1 MPLSTII
8 TGALLDIAKKHSFE
22 IGKKVAHG
30 FKDSATGKN
39 IGQLI
44 NYRSQKEYNNVV
56 LFVHGFSGDAAE
68 TFGRTPEII
77 LSNPEFNGWDVF
89 SIGYSSDIFP
99 SIGKG
104 LWSVNPDITKISFY
118 LKTLLQYQFG
128 HYDRVA
134 FVAHSM
140 GGLAVQR
147 TILDLSVTDKSKI
160 SHLLLFGTPSNGLDK
175 AYWFRFWNTQV
186 KDLSSKSDFIVRLRN
201 DWRTQFDVKI
211 PFAFKTIAGS
221 KDNFVP
227 VTSSLHAF
235 AENYQGIIE
244 GNHINMIK
252 PIDEKDSN
260 HQRYGIIRN
269 LLLGMGS
276 STALKGNSED
286 VNLVMGE
293 YQTIVNKF
301 LPLAH
306 KIGKRELADLVF
318 ALENTG
324 KRSEAIRI
332 LKEHPSLSQDSDALG
347 ILGGRYK
354 RMYLLEGL
362 QDHLVDAIKSYTT
375 ALAIAIGHKD
385 NSQVFYHAINLAFLN
400 LLGNNDRKKM
410 RAYAQLALDNCNTE
424 HKDMWE
430 LATIAESNLYLGQL
444 DLAET
449 FYKKAAEVAG
459 TDVRAKQSIYSNAYY
474 GYQSFMATKD
484 KNAEFLKML
493 EDIFLD

>member
-1 MPLSTII
+1 
-8 TGALLDIAKKHSFE
+8 
-22 IGKKVAHG
+22 
-30 FKDSATGKN
+30 
-39 IGQLI
+39 
-44 NYRSQKEYNNVV
+44 
-56 LFVHGFSGDAAE
+56 
-68 TFGRTPEII
+68 
-77 LSNPEFNGWDVF
+77 
-89 SIGYSSDIFP
+89 
-99 SIGKG
+99 
-104 LWSVNPDITKISFY
+104 
-118 LKTLLQYQFG
+118 
-128 HYDRVA
+128 
-134 FVAHSM
+134 
-140 GGLAVQR
+140 
-147 TILDLSVTDKSKI
+147 
-160 SHLLLFGTPSNGLDK
+160 
-175 AYWFRFWNTQV
+175 
-186 KDLSSKSDFIVRLRN
+186 LSSKSDFIVRLRN

-260 HQRYGIIRN
+260 HQSYGIIRN

-347 ILGGRYK
+347 ILGEGIKNVFIRRFTGSFSRCYK
-354 RMYLLEGL
+354 ILHDCLS
-362 QDHLVDAIKSYTT
+362 H
-375 ALAIAIGHKD
+375 
-385 NSQVFYHAINLAFLN
+385 
-400 LLGNNDRKKM
+400 
-410 RAYAQLALDNCNTE
+410 CN
-424 HKDMWE
+424 
-430 LATIAESNLYLGQL
+430 
-444 DLAET
+444 
-449 FYKKAAEVAG
+449 
-459 TDVRAKQSIYSNAYY
+459 RP
-474 GYQSFMATKD
+474 
-484 KNAEFLKML
+484 
-493 EDIFLD
+493 

>member
-8 TGALLDIAKKHSFE
+8 TGALLDITKKHAFE
-22 IGKKVAHG
+22 VGKKVAHG

-77 LSNPEFNGWDVF
+77 LSNPEFDGWDVF

-118 LKTLLQYQFG
+118 LKTLLQHQFG
-128 HYDRVA
+128 HYDRMA

-147 TILDLSVTDKSKI
+147 TILDLPTTDKSKI
-160 SHLLLFGTPSNGLDK
+160 SHLLLFGTPSKGLDK

-186 KDLSSKSDFIVRLRN
+186 KDLSSKSDFIVKLRD
-201 DWRTQFDVKI
+201 DWNTQFNNKI
-211 PFAFKTIAGS
+211 PFSFKTIAGS
-221 KDNFVP
+221 KDDFVS

-235 AENYQGIIE
+235 DKKYQGIIE

-252 PIDEKDSN
+252 PIDENDIN
-260 HQRYGIIRN
+260 HQSYGIIRN
-269 LLLGMGS
+269 LLLGVGIS
-276 STALKGNSED
+276 AALKGNSEE

-301 LPLAH
+301 LPIAN

-362 QDHLVDAIKSYTT
+362 QDHLIDATKSYAT
-375 ALAIAIGHKD
+375 ALDIAVGNKD
-385 NSQVFYHAINLAFLN
+385 HSQVFYHAINLAFLS
-400 LLGNNDRKKM
+400 LVGNNDRKKM
-410 RAYAQLALDNCNTE
+410 KEYAQLALDNCDSG

-444 DLAET
+444 SMAET
-449 FYKKAAEVAG
+449 FYKKVAEVAG
-459 TDVRAKQSIYSNAYY
+459 TDVRAKQSIYSNAFY

-493 EDIFLD
+493 EDVFLN